1 MKKKFYKI
9 LTLSALLAVMLTTS
23 DPAMASTVTSGDGE
37 KDLQGLIDS
46 MPYGI
51 DDYAYGKNPGMV
63 GDSLIYAKF
72 FNVYTDALAIAG
84 SGTSTDEEKSAAYD
98 KLKAALTKIE
108 AAIEPITDGTYYI
121 TTANTMFTDTM
132 AWFTPYA
139 ANNIAG
145 WT

>member
-63 GDSLIYAKF
+63 GDSVTYAEF
-72 FNVYTDALAIAG
+72 FNAYTDALAIAG
-84 SGTSTDEEKSAAYD
+84 SGTSMDEEKSAAYD
-98 KLKAALTKIE
+98 KLVAAMAKVKAAIVPKLIPGVSWAIKI
-108 AAIEPITDGTYYI
+108 PP
-121 TTANTMFTDTM
+121 TTMTA
-132 AWFTPYA
+132 P
-139 ANNIAG
+139 
-145 WT
+145 